1 MAKKAKKAKKKNR
14 KGFDGA
20 VCGLARLT
28 VPRDDLVDL
37 LNALLELGE
46 SYKNIASDEERAS
59 VDLAYPSARRA
70 ESFCRKR
77 GIEAET
83 ELFYG
88 LPYLILKLLKRPG
101 LIAGILTAF
110 LMLCLG
116 SQVLWDVRVEGN
128 TILSDSEILVVL
140 ADHGVRPGAFYD
152 RLDIGAIQTD
162 IERENDGIA
171 WISVNVIGTVA
182 YVEVIEE
189 MTPPVK
195 APPEGDGV
203 NLIAERDGVIVGFEI
218 IAGEP
223 IAVTGQT
230 VRKGE
235 LLVGGLIDSERF
247 GYRALEAKGKVFA
260 RAEYVFEAEIPYE
273 YSVRIPEKKEI
284 CEISLIFFSFRQK
297 FFKKGGFSGSE
308 YDTIYSDKY
317 IYSSN
322 GVTIPIGLSLAER
335 PIFTESVV
343 NRSANE
349 AVELAYFEINRKL
362 LAALPEA
369 DILEKS
375 FSGGENADGTAYRL
389 VCTVSCIDDIA
400 MPAPFYV
407 NQSE

>member
-1 MAKKAKKAKKKNR
+1 MARRKKTER
-14 KGFDGA
+14 GIDGFVYGQ
-20 VCGLARLT
+20 ARLT
-28 VPRDDLVDL
+28 CAAGSL
-37 LNALLELGE
+37 LDMLNLLLELGE
-46 SYKNIASDEERAS
+46 SYKNIRSDEDTAS
-59 VDLAYPSARRA
+59 VDLAYPSALRA
-70 ESFCRKR
+70 QRYCRER
-77 GIEAET
+77 GIEAEMT
-83 ELFYG
+83 LFYG
-88 LPYLILKLLKRPG
+88 LPYLFSRLLKRPG
-101 LIAGILTAF
+101 LIAGMITA
-110 LMLCLG
+110 LVIISLG
-116 SQVLWDVRVEGN
+116 NSILWDVRIEGN
-128 TILSDSEILVVL
+128 KSLSNAEIKAVLSE
-140 ADHGVRPGAFYD
+140 HGVRPGAFLD
-152 RLDIGAIQTD
+152 RLDIGSIQTE
-162 IERENDGIA
+162 IEHASDEIA

-189 MTPPVK
+189 VTPPAK

-203 NLIAERDGVIVGFEI
+203 NLIAARDGVIVGFEV

-223 IAVTGQT
+223 VAEIGRT

-247 GYRALEAKGKVFA
+247 GYRAIESKGKVFA
-260 RAEYVFEAEIPYE
+260 RTEYVFEVEIPYE
-273 YSVRIPEKKEI
+273 YTVRTPEKKEI

-317 IYSSN
+317 IYSSD
-322 GVTIPIGLSLAER
+322 GVTIPIGLSFAER
-335 PIFTESVV
+335 PIFTETVV

-375 FSGGENADGTAYRL
+375 FSGGENAEGTAYRL

-400 MPAPFYV
+400 APAPFYI